1 MGFFRHFGDIFRDKK
16 RIFRITMNILLIG
29 GCGSLINNL
38 IVKFKKEGH
47 RVYLI
52 TGDRYSNAPYQRVFE
67 KYNFPYDA
75 SCLKE
80 IFESVKAD
88 VTIYLGAFDTNY
100 KWENEEA
107 EAVQY
112 SSGLMNILMSQSVND
127 SGRFIYL
134 SSEEVFGLG
143 SDNDLTEYDE
153 KKSDNVRGMVLAQA
167 EEMCESYKTYK
178 NMDVVTLRMD
188 HLFIFPKKRSEA
200 RDIVAKMCLEALE
213 QNTITINPENSFSL
227 LYESDAVQFIY
238 NVVRAR
244 SHKYSLYNVSSAK
257 EIDEKSLA
265 DIVARHMDSPIAIL
279 NRSSAPKRC
288 VLSSKLFE
296 SEFGNNTICNLD
308 KVILKI
314 TTFMQKNRYIFLNDL
329 DKKPPFYKRFLD
341 KAGWVI
347 HAIIPFMENL
357 VAFIPFFMLNNRA
370 TGSQYFANLDFYLL
384 YVLLFAIV
392 YGQQQAIFSA
402 VLAVA
407 GYIFR
412 QMYDRS
418 GFEVLLDTNTYVWI
432 AQLFI
437 VGMAVGY
444 LRDQIKKLKKEHV
457 DERDFLSLQLHDI
470 QDINTTNV
478 RVKDALE
485 TQIVNQND
493 SVGKIYK
500 ITSTLDQYSPEEV
513 LFYAAE
519 MVSNLVKSKDVS
531 IYVVSN
537 SQFARLFSA
546 TSDKARTFGN
556 SLRYGELGEMYDV
569 IKNKEVYINRKLDDK
584 YPMMAN
590 AIFDDND
597 RIQII
602 VMVWTMPWENMTL
615 GQANQLVVI
624 SALIKNAI
632 IRSSRYLEALA
643 EKRYVED
650 TKILSKDAF
659 VDLMRAY
666 MNAEREGLAECVLL
680 RILVPQSEYI
690 QVSMRLEKLLR
701 ESDIMGILDDDCL
714 YVLLSNTQ
722 KNDSFYA
729 IRRIEDNGIECEF
742 VEDGVECLRTEEI

>member
-1 MGFFRHFGDIFRDKK
+1 
-16 RIFRITMNILLIG
+16 MNVLLIG
-29 GCGSLINNL
+29 GCSSLMNNL

-52 TGDRYSNAPYQRVFE
+52 TGNRYSNAPYQRVFE

-80 IFESVKAD
+80 IFESVRAD
-88 VTIYLGAFDTNY
+88 ITIYLGAFDTNY

-112 SSGLMNILMSQSVND
+112 SSGLMNILMSHSINN
-127 SGRFIYL
+127 SGKFIYL
-134 SSEEVFGLG
+134 SSDEVFGLG
-143 SDNDLTEYDE
+143 LERVITEYDE
-153 KKSDNVRGMVLAQA
+153 KKSVTVKGMVLSQA

-178 NMDVVTLRMD
+178 DMDIITLRMD
-188 HLFIFPKKRSEA
+188 HLFTFPKKRSEA
-200 RDIVAKMCLEALE
+200 RDICTKMCLEALE
-213 QNTITINPENSFSL
+213 SNTITINKRNTFAL
-227 LYESDAVQFIY
+227 LYESDAVQFIF
-238 NVVRAR
+238 NIAKAK
-244 SHKYSLYNVSSAK
+244 SHKYSLYNISSGK
-257 EIDEKSLA
+257 EITEAELA
-265 DIVARHMDSPIAIL
+265 SIIAKNMDAPIAII
-279 NRSSAPKRC
+279 NKEGRGTRK

-296 SEFGNNTICNLD
+296 IEFGNNTICDLN
-308 KVILKI
+308 KVIQKI
-314 TTFMQKNRYIFLNDL
+314 TSYMQKNRYIFLNDL
-329 DKKPPFYKRFLD
+329 DKKPPLYKRILD
-341 KAGWVI
+341 KAGWFI

-370 TGSQYFANLDFYLL
+370 TGSEYFANLDFYLL

-392 YGQQQAIFSA
+392 YGQQQAIFSG
-402 VLAVA
+402 VLAVC
-407 GYIFR
+407 GYVFR

-418 GFEVLLDTNTYVWI
+418 GFEVLLDSNTYVWV

-444 LRDQIKKLKKEHV
+444 LRDQIKKLKRESV
-457 DERDFLSLQLHDI
+457 DEKDFLSLQLHDI

-519 MVSNLVKSKDVS
+519 MISNLVKSKDVA
-531 IYVVSN
+531 IYVISN
-537 SQFARLFSA
+537 SQYARLFSA
-546 TSDKARTFGN
+546 TSEKARAFGN
-556 SLRYGELGEMYDV
+556 SLRYGELGEMYEALR
-569 IKNKEVYINRKLDDK
+569 NKEVYINRKLDEK

-590 AIFDDND
+590 AIFDDEN
-597 RIQII
+597 RMQII

-632 IRSSRYLEALA
+632 MRSSKYLDALA
-643 EKRYVED
+643 DKRYVEG
-650 TKILSKDAF
+650 TKILAREAF
-659 VDLMRAY
+659 EDLTKAY
-666 MNAEREGLAECVLL
+666 LNAEKEGLAECVLVK
-680 RILVPQSEYI
+680 IFADESQFVEI
-690 QVSMRLEKLLR
+690 GEKLERLLR
-701 ESDIMGILDDDCL
+701 ESDIMGIYEDDML
-714 YVLLSNTQ
+714 YVLLSNT
-722 KNDSFYA
+722 KREDSRFA
-729 IRRIEDNGIECEF
+729 MNRILENGIQCEY
-742 VEDGVECLRTEEI
+742 VEDGVRCLRTEET

>member
-1 MGFFRHFGDIFRDKK
+1 
-16 RIFRITMNILLIG
+16 MNVLLIG

-52 TGDRYSNAPYQRVFE
+52 TGSRYNNAPYQRVFE

-100 KWENEEA
+100 KWDNEEA
-107 EAVQY
+107 QAVQY
-112 SSGLMNILMSQSVND
+112 SSGLMNILMSHSMNT
-127 SGRFIYL
+127 SGKFIYL

-143 SDNDLTEYDE
+143 SENNLTEYDE
-153 KKSDNVRGMVLAQA
+153 KTSATVKGMVFAQA
-167 EEMCESYKTYK
+167 EEMCESYKSYK
-178 NMDVVTLRMD
+178 NLDLITLRMD
-188 HLFIFPKKRSEA
+188 HLFTFPKKRSEA
-200 RDIVAKMCLEALE
+200 VDICAKMCLEALE
-213 QNTITINPENSFSL
+213 QNTITINPNNSFSL

-238 NVVRAR
+238 NVAKAKK
-244 SHKYSLYNVSSAK
+244 HKFSLYNVSSNK
-257 EIDEKSLA
+257 ETDEKTLA
-265 DIVARHMDSPIAIL
+265 EIVAKHMDSPIAIITKPTPGVRL
-279 NRSSAPKRC
+279 
-288 VLSSKLFE
+288 VLSSRLFE

-308 KVILKI
+308 AVIQKI
-314 TTFMQKNRYIFLNDL
+314 TSYMQKNRYIFLNDL
-329 DKKPPFYKRFLD
+329 DKKPPFYQRFLD

-370 TGSQYFANLDFYLL
+370 VGSQYFANLDFYLL

-402 VLAVA
+402 VLAVI

-412 QMYDRS
+412 QMYDRT
-418 GFEVLLDTNTYVWI
+418 GFEVLLDSNTYVWI

-444 LRDQIKKLKKEHV
+444 LRDQIKKLKKESV
-457 DERDFLSLQLHDI
+457 DEKDFLSLQLHDI

-519 MVSNLVKSKDVS
+519 MVSNLVKSRDVA

-556 SLRYGELGEMYDV
+556 SLRYGELGEMYES
-569 IKNKEVYINRKLDDK
+569 IKNKEVYINRSLDEK

-590 AIFDDND
+590 AIFDDED

-615 GQANQLVVI
+615 GQSNQLVII
-624 SALIKNAI
+624 SALIKNAV
-632 IRSSRYLEALA
+632 IRSSRYLDALA
-643 EKRYVED
+643 EKRYVEG
-650 TKILSKDAF
+650 TKILAKEAF
-659 VDLMRAY
+659 EDLMKAY
-666 MNAEREGLAECVLL
+666 LNAEREGLAECVLL
-680 RILVPQSEYI
+680 RIAESEESYAELGA
-690 QVSMRLEKLLR
+690 RLERLLR
-701 ESDIMGILDDDCL
+701 ESDIMGLMEDGRL

-722 KNDSFYA
+722 MNDSVYA
-729 IRRIEDNGIECEF
+729 INRMHENGIECEY
-742 VEDGVECLRTEEI
+742 VEDGVRCLRTEEI

>member
-1 MGFFRHFGDIFRDKK
+1 
-16 RIFRITMNILLIG
+16 MNILLIG

-112 SSGLMNILMSQSVND
+112 SSGLMNILMSHSMND

-143 SDNDLTEYDE
+143 SENDLTEYDE
-153 KKSDNVRGMVLAQA
+153 KTSVNVRGMVLAQA

-188 HLFIFPKKRSEA
+188 HLFTFPKKRSEA

-213 QNTITINPENSFSL
+213 QNTITINPENRFSL

-238 NVVRAR
+238 NVVKAKR
-244 SHKYSLYNVSSAK
+244 HKYSLYNVSSSK
-257 EIDEKSLA
+257 EIDERTLA
-265 DIVARHMDSPIAIL
+265 DIVAKHMDSPIAIL
-279 NRSSAPKRC
+279 NKTAASGRC
-288 VLSSKLFE
+288 VLSCKLFE
-296 SEFGNNTICNLD
+296 SEFGNNTICDLD
-308 KVILKI
+308 KVIQKI

-329 DKKPPFYKRFLD
+329 DKKPPFYQRLLD

-370 TGSQYFANLDFYLL
+370 VGSQYFANLDFYLL

-412 QMYDRS
+412 QMYDRT
-418 GFEVLLDTNTYVWI
+418 GFEVLLDANTYVWI
-432 AQLFI
+432 AQLFV

-444 LRDQIKKLKKEHV
+444 LRDQIKKLKRESV

-556 SLRYGELGEMYDV
+556 SLRYGELGEMYEV
-569 IKNKEVYINRKLDDK
+569 IRNKEVYINRKLDEQ

-597 RIQII
+597 KIQII

-643 EKRYVED
+643 EKRYVEG
-650 TKILSKDAF
+650 TKILSKEAF
-659 VDLMRAY
+659 IDLMRAY
-666 MNAEREGLAECVLL
+666 LNAEREGLAECVLL
-680 RILVPQSEYI
+680 KILVPPSEYI
-690 QVSMRLEKLLR
+690 QVGMKLERLLR

-722 KNDSFYA
+722 RNDSFYA
-729 IRRIEDNGIECEF
+729 IKRIEDNGIECEY
-742 VEDGVECLRTEEI
+742 VEDGVRCLHTEEI